1 MKDLAQLVLSIAVAV
16 IPVVGVW
23 LSQQIIKNKKAL
35 AFTQALIPLAES
47 AVVAAEKLGV
57 TQKLTGAAKKDK
69 AVRFVIDGLKSL
81 GFTEADKVTISNA
94 VEKAFAESKDQIE
107 AVYDTQFTGRL
118 NLQSQI
124 AETSKNSDL
133 QQSTADHINGYDR

>member
-81 GFTEADKVTISNA
+81 GFTDADKTTISNA

-107 AVYDTQFTGRL
+107 AVYDTQFTSGFGL
-118 NLQSQI
+118 QAQVDNLSRTV
-124 AETSKNSDL
+124 AN
-133 QQSTADHINGYDR
+133 QQDIMARTTGYDK

>member
-69 AVRFVIDGLKSL
+69 AVNFVVDGLKSL
-81 GFTEADKVTISNA
+81 GFTDADRTTIYNA
-94 VEKAFAESKDQIE
+94 VEKAFADSKSQIE
-107 AVYDTQFTGRL
+107 SVYDGSTTRDLKQKVSALRTLAENQGEII
-118 NLQSQI
+118 SQM
-124 AETSKNSDL
+124 KN
-133 QQSTADHINGYDR
+133 DR

>member
-81 GFTEADKVTISNA
+81 GFTDADRATICNA
-94 VEKAFAESKDQIE
+94 VEKAFAESKEQIE
-107 AVYDTQFTGRL
+107 AVYNTQTKSGF
-118 NLQSQI
+118 NLQSQVDNL
-124 AETSKNSDL
+124 SKTVANSPAVHA
-133 QQSTADHINGYDR
+133 TGYDR

>member
-1 MKDLAQLVLSIAVAV
+1 MKDLTQLILSIAVAV

-23 LSQQIIKNKKAL
+23 VSQQIIKNKKAL

-69 AVRFVIDGLKSL
+69 AVRFVVDGLKSL
-81 GFTEADKVTISNA
+81 GFTDADRATICNA
-94 VEKAFAESKDQIE
+94 VEKAFAESKEQIE
-107 AVYDTQFTGRL
+107 AVYNTQTKSGF
-118 NLQSQI
+118 NLQSQVDNL
-124 AETSKNSDL
+124 SKTVANSPAVHA
-133 QQSTADHINGYDR
+133 TGYDR